1 MLLKVVC
8 PANFDNH
15 KLAQS
20 SSGKLLEQGFYV
32 GLEIMLEKRVTAEFG
47 PDKGRRDIKEGTR
60 AVIKG
65 VVDGV
70 DNKVVV
76 RFETEIEKKK
86 RCTRITC
93 WT

>member
-1 MLLKVVC
+1 M
-8 PANFDNH
+8 
-15 KLAQS
+15 
-20 SSGKLLEQGFYV
+20 
-32 GLEIMLEKRVTAEFG
+32 GLGIMLEKRVTAEFG
-47 PDKGRRDIKEGTR
+47 PDKVRRDVEEGAR

-76 RFETEIEKKK
+76 RFETEIEKK